1 MDAVVLDSIINRL
14 LQVSTDSPGEY
25 QLRILEAEICE
36 LCVVSSKIFLQQ
48 PNLLELEAPINVCGD
63 IHGQYSD
70 LLRFFDRG
78 GFPPAGRYLFL
89 GNYAG
94 RGGQSVETMCLLLAY
109 KIRYPDSFFLLRG
122 NHDCESMAR
131 MWGFRDECKAR
142 FNARLWRLFVACFDC
157 LPAAAII
164 GGKVI
169 CLHGGLSPVLTDLD
183 QIRAMARPADVPLA
197 GLLCD
202 ILWSDPSKEVP
213 RWGLKVRGFSYI
225 FGAEVVSEFLHRNG
239 LALLCRSHQVVDD
252 GYAYFAG
259 EKLVTVFSAPSFC
272 GEYMNA
278 GSMMSID
285 GDLKHSFITLRPPTE
300 RRLKFFPRALSK
312 PGASSRVKCSS
323 LCRLCRRIE
332 LCFPVFFYSILVT
345 DFC

>member
-14 LQVSTDSPGEY
+14 L

-78 GFPPAGRYLFL
+78 GFPPAG
-89 GNYAG
+89 
-94 RGGQSVETMCLLLAY
+94 SVETMCLLLAY

-239 LALLCRSHQVVDD
+239 LALLCRSHQVVKD
-252 GYAYFAG
+252 GHELVAHG
-259 EKLVTVFSAPSFC
+259 QLVTIFSAPSYRDQFDS
-272 GEYMNA
+272 A
-278 GSMMSID
+278 AAIMSID
-285 GDLKHSFITLRPPTE
+285 ENLMYSFQLLKRSTKRSN
-300 RRLKFFPRALSK
+300 FFRTK
-312 PGASSRVKCSS
+312 PMYKV
-323 LCRLCRRIE
+323 
-332 LCFPVFFYSILVT
+332 
-345 DFC
+345 